1 MSSQYRICHNCGAAL
16 APGETHCPRCGA
28 PYTEP
33 IVQQPGEFNPFP
45 PEQAS
50 ASGETEPYEVQP
62 QQPVVLPPPPQ
73 QQTPYA
79 PQGQGY
85 GQPPQGY
92 PAQGQGYGQ
101 PPQPSPYAAGGDYD
115 QQAAG
120 QAGEPPQIPESDTK
134 QGLSISLI
142 IGLVVVV
149 VLLLLLIGGL
159 FFVLGQRNNNST
171 SATPTPGVT
180 PTAPPTSTPT
190 ATATAGTTPTPTPT
204 AVPFQVTTINLTAD
218 PLSIAGKSCGTQLTV
233 TYTATFNV
241 LAKGPGGAIQ
251 FTYTTDGGRTTKTGV
266 VQLSPGETSMKFQ
279 FPSSG
284 TLELNGAFPGAGQVT
299 TTSPNTVSSQA
310 VTPSGTCTPVTAT
323 P

>member
-16 APGETHCPRCGA
+16 APGEIHCPRCGV
-28 PYTEP
+28 PYSEP

-45 PEQAS
+45 PDQGGASEQ
-50 ASGETEPYEVQP
+50 TEPYEAQS

-85 GQPPQGY
+85 GQPQQVY
-92 PAQGQGYGQ
+92 PGQGQGYGQ
-101 PPQPSPYAAGGDYD
+101 PPQPSPYAAGGSYD
-115 QQAAG
+115 QQG
-120 QAGEPPQIPESDTK
+120 PGPDGGTSQVPESDTK
-134 QGLSISLI
+134 QGMNISLI

-149 VLLLLLIGGL
+149 VLLLMLIGGL
-159 FFVLGQRNNNST
+159 VLVLGQRNNNPT
-171 SATPTPGVT
+171 AATPTPGVT
-180 PTAPPTSTPT
+180 PTPTPT
-190 ATATAGTTPTPTPT
+190 ATATAGTTPTPSPT
-204 AVPFQVTTINLTAD
+204 AVPFQVTTINLTVD
-218 PLSIAGKSCGTQLTV
+218 PLSIAGKSCGTQVTV

-279 FPSSG
+279 FPASG

>member
-1 MSSQYRICHNCGAAL
+1 MSNQYRICHNCGAAL
-16 APGETHCPRCGA
+16 APGETHCPRCGT
-28 PYTEP
+28 PYAEP
-33 IVQQPGEFNPFP
+33 VVQQPGEFNPFP

-50 ASGETEPYEVQP
+50 ASEQTEQYEAQP
-62 QQPVVLPPPPQ
+62 QQPVVLPPPSQ
-73 QQTPYA
+73 QQAPYA

-85 GQPPQGY
+85 GQPQQGY
-92 PAQGQGYGQ
+92 PPQGQGYGQ
-101 PPQPSPYAAGGDYD
+101 PPQPSPYAAGGGYN
-115 QQAAG
+115 QQG
-120 QAGEPPQIPESDTK
+120 TGPDGGSPQVPESDTK
-134 QGLSISLI
+134 QGMNISLI

-149 VLLLLLIGGL
+149 VLLLLLVGGL
-159 FFVLGQRNNNST
+159 FFVLGSRNNNP
-171 SATPTPGVT
+171 AVTPTPGVT
-180 PTAPPTSTPT
+180 PTATPT
-190 ATATAGTTPTPTPT
+190 ATATATPGATPT
-204 AVPFQVTTINLTAD
+204 ATPTTVPFQVTTINLTVD
-218 PLSIAGKSCGTQLTV
+218 PLSVAGQSCGTQLTL

-310 VTPSGTCTPVTAT
+310 VTPSGACTPVTAT